1 MDIADNGGGAATES
15 WREEW
20 GEENQMNGDST
31 RTKKLQ
37 HYELAVSPTVQF
49 TLQEFFSAVLLCR
62 IVLSSHPPWL
72 VRYLLYLYCVSDG
85 FGKDFQS

>member
-49 TLQEFFSAVLLCR
+49 TLQEFFLYTASLQNCSFQSPSLVSKSPSLVSKIFIISLLC
-62 IVLSSHPPWL
+62 V
-72 VRYLLYLYCVSDG
+72 
-85 FGKDFQS
+85 

>member
-1 MDIADNGGGAATES
+1 MDIADKGGGAATES

-37 HYELAVSPTVQF
+37 LHYELAVRPTVQF
-49 TLQEFFSAVLLCR
+49 TLQEFFSALLLCR
-62 IVLSSHPPWL
+62 IVLSSHPP
-72 VRYLLYLYCVSDG
+72 
-85 FGKDFQS
+85 